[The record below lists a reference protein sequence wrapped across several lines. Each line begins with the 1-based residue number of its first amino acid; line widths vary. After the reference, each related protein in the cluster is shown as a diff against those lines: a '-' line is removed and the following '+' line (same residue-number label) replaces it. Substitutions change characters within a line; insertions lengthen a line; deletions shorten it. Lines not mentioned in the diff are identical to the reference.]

1 MRLHFVLQEIW
12 IGLRRNLTMTIS
24 LVITVAIAMSLF
36 GVGMLLRKQVD
47 SSKTYWYD
55 RVQVSIY
62 LCTKTS
68 SNPKCNRKA
77 TNEDQKSDIRKQ
89 LEDLPSVGKGGVLY
103 ENEQQAY
110 DNFKQQFATNPGLLQ
125 GTQLGD
131 IPPSFRVKVKDL
143 SKLND
148 VITAGEAQIGNGVDQ
163 VVNERKLLEK
173 LFDILNGLQWAA
185 LFIALI
191 QVFAAVLLVG
201 NTVRLS
207 AFNRRRE
214 TGIMRLVGAS
224 NMYIQLP
231 FILEGA
237 IAGVAGGFIAALLLM
252 GSKVMLIDR
261 LQKSFGLSTQLTWTQ
276 VAGVI
281 IFSVAVGVLLCA
293 GASFLTLRRYLK
305 I

>member
-1 MRLHFVLQEIW
+1 MRLYFVFQEIW

-24 LVITVAIAMSLF
+24 LVITVAIAMALF
-36 GVGMLLRKQVD
+36 GTGMLLKKQVD

-55 RVQVSIY
+55 KVNVSIY
-62 LCTKTS
+62 LCAKTS
-68 SNPKCNRKA
+68 SNQDCGNKEATKDERETLVSTLKA
-77 TNEDQKSDIRKQ
+77 LPQVAEVEYEDKNAAFKRFQ
-89 LEDLPSVGKGGVLY
+89 DL
-103 ENEQQAY
+103 
-110 DNFKQQFATNPGLLQ
+110 FANTPGMIAAVKE
-125 GTQLGD
+125 GD
-131 IPPSFRVKVKDL
+131 IPDSLRVRLKDPT
-143 SKLND
+143 NFEE
-148 VITAGEAQIGNGVDQ
+148 VITAANDAPGVDQ
-163 VVNERKLLEK
+163 IVNERELLEK
-173 LFDILNGLQWAA
+173 LFRILGGLQWAA

-207 AFNRRRE
+207 AFSRRRE
-214 TGIMRLVGAS
+214 TNIMRLVGAS

-237 IAGVAGGFIAALLLM
+237 IAGLFGGVIAALLLV
-252 GSKVMLIDR
+252 GSKVLLIDR
-261 LQKSFGLSTQLTWTQ
+261 LQESLQFATQLTWTQ

-281 IFSVAVGVLLCA
+281 IFSMAVGVLLCA

>member
-1 MRLHFVLQEIW
+1 MRLYFVFQEIW

-24 LVITVAIAMSLF
+24 LVITVAIAMALF
-36 GVGMLLRKQVD
+36 GTGMLLKKQVD

-55 RVQVSIY
+55 RVNVSIY
-62 LCTKTS
+62 LCAKTS
-68 SNPKCNRKA
+68 SNQACGKKEA
-77 TNEDQKSDIRKQ
+77 TQKQR
-89 LEDLPSVGKGGVLY
+89 EDLIATLKELPEVAEVDYETKG
-103 ENEQQAY
+103 EAFER
-110 DNFKQQFATNPGLLQ
+110 FKELFANTPGMIAAVKE
-125 GTQLGD
+125 GD
-131 IPPSFRVKVKDL
+131 IPDSLRVRLVDPSNYASVISA
-143 SKLND
+143 SKN
-148 VITAGEAQIGNGVDQ
+148 TPGVDQ
-163 VVNERKLLEK
+163 IVNERELLEK
-173 LFDILNGLQWAA
+173 LFRILGGLQWAA

-207 AFNRRRE
+207 AFSRRRE
-214 TGIMRLVGAS
+214 TNIMRLVGAS

-237 IAGVAGGFIAALLLM
+237 IAGLLGGVIAALLLV
-252 GSKVMLIDR
+252 GSKLLLIDR
-261 LQKSFGLSTQLTWTQ
+261 LQESLQFATQLTWTQ

-281 IFSVAVGVLLCA
+281 IFSMAVGVLLCA